1 MIYFKALRDAQ
12 RWEYPLNFYDTE
24 RDVLV
29 KNEIF
34 TEREYKKFNLC
45 KYPEFFEKV
54 TVSKKSTYFVFG
66 ARFSLEIEGD

>member
-12 RWEYPLNFYDTE
+12 RWEFPLKFFDTG
-24 RDVLV
+24 RSVLV

-34 TEREYKKFNLC
+34 TEREYKKLNLC

-66 ARFSLEIEGD
+66 ARFSLEIEDD